1 MCLNGFI
8 NPGQTAFIPGRKIS
22 DNVLLAQKLTR
33 NYHRDDQLLRCT
45 VKFDILKV
53 YKLVEWSSFK
63 VFAIG
68 CPEKL
73 FGWIKTCISI
83 PQYSI
88 A

>member
-1 MCLNGFI
+1 MVSLALAKQLLYRLERFQIMSCL
-8 NPGQTAFIPGRKIS
+8 
-22 DNVLLAQKLTR
+22 LEELTR

-73 FGWIKTCISI
+73 FGWVETCIST